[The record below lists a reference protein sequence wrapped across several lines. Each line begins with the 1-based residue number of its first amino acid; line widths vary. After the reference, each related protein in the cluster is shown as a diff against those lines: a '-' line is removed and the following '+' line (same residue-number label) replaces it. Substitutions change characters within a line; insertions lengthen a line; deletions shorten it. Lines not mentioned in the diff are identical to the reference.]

1 MPSAHC
7 LSINILRINDSYVK
21 LFLKFERTD
30 IQMLIVGSLVD
41 PRWFFHSF
49 LSVLFQVF
57 TWSTVLNKAGEM
69 LTVRLTEKNKVRF
82 KKSGPFLGVFKHP
95 THQF

>member
-1 MPSAHC
+1 M
-7 LSINILRINDSYVK
+7 K
-21 LFLKFERTD
+21 LIRQFERTD
-30 IQMLIVGSLVD
+30 IKMLIVGSLVD

-82 KKSGPFLGVFKHP
+82 KKVVPSWEFSNTLS
-95 THQF
+95 HQF